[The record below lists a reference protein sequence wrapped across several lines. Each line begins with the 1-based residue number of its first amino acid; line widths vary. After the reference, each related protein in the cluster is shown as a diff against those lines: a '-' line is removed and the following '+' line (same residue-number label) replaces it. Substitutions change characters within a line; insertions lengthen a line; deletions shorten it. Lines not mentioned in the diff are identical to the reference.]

1 MEYSKVFFNIN
12 VQGDIVRKY
21 IKHIIFC
28 VISIILVV
36 VFSFEIQS
44 VSQESMEYMPVTKK
58 TIILDA
64 GHGGIDPGALNEDKS
79 ITEKDVNL
87 SITLKLRELLESSG
101 GLVILTREEDVS
113 LYEEAKDK
121 TIRQK
126 YNENLKNRKKIINE
140 SDADM
145 FVSIH
150 MNALSGKG
158 ASKYY
163 GAQTF
168 YPGGKDD
175 SKKLSKYIQE
185 ELKRVV
191 DKTNNR
197 EIKPKDDLY
206 LLKENAIPSVL
217 IECGFLSN
225 EKEANLLADEKY
237 QEKIAWSI
245 YVGIQKYFSDNENK
259 N

>member
-1 MEYSKVFFNIN
+1 M
-12 VQGDIVRKY
+12 R
-21 IKHIIFC
+21 KHIIFS
-28 VISIILVV
+28 VIALLLLVV
-36 VFSFEIQS
+36 SIFEIQN
-44 VSQESMEYMPVTKK
+44 VSKNVMEYMPVTNK

-64 GHGGIDPGALNEDKS
+64 GHGGIDSGSLNEDKTILEKEINLV
-79 ITEKDVNL
+79 ITH
-87 SITLKLRELLESSG
+87 KLRELLESSG
-101 GLVILTREEDVS
+101 ALVILTREDDNS
-113 LYEEAKDK
+113 LYQEDSKK

-126 YNENLKNRKKIINE
+126 YNENLKNRKTIIKE

-150 MNALSGKG
+150 MNALSGVKN
-158 ASKYY
+158 AEKYY

-168 YPGGKDD
+168 YPADKED
-175 SKKLSKYIQE
+175 SVRLSKYIQQ

-197 EIKPKDDLY
+197 EVKPRDDLY
-206 LLKENAIPSVL
+206 LLKENEIPSVL

-225 EKEANLLADEKY
+225 EREAKFLSNEKY

-245 YVGIQKYFSDNENK
+245 YVGIQKYFSDNMNK
-259 N
+259 NL